1 MVVARRLRRKI
12 TVQNVTESKDSYGQ
26 PIETWS
32 TYAIRYADVM
42 PTSGREYVT
51 AQQRFAEEI
60 TLLRIRYDSTT
71 KNITPKMRVKYG
83 TRTLN
88 IESAI
93 NEQEL
98 NKHIQILCREAV

>member
-1 MVVARRLRRKI
+1 LVVARTLRKKI
-12 TVQNVTESKDSYGQ
+12 TIQSVTESKDSYGQ
-26 PIETWS
+26 PIEAWS
-32 TYAIRYADVM
+32 TYAIRYADVV
-42 PTSGREYVT
+42 PTSGREYVA
-51 AQQRFAEEI
+51 AQQRYAEEI

-71 KNITPKMRVKYG
+71 KDITPKMRVKYG

-98 NKHIQILCREAV
+98 NKHIQILCREQV